1 MYKCSILLQ
10 FILLLTCTS
19 ALAQESETK
28 KKLIGNWI
36 YSGLEYKGPINEE
49 TMQEMEK
56 ANKQNKNLVVTFN
69 ADGTY
74 LIWNKTEGK
83 NEPYAEGKVELTRKG
98 KHLKIEGLE
107 GCYVKTRGLFYFAR
121 LCSKI
126 RVHAQGRHA
135 LSGPHHRGALDQ
147 CPGSADRL
155 DECRAGRER
164 AAPR

>member
-69 ADGTY
+69 TDGSY
-74 LIWNKTEGK
+74 LIWNKIEGK

-107 GCYVKTRGLFYFAR
+107 GDIEQLDTEVLK
-121 LCSKI
+121 
-126 RVHAQGRHA
+126 
-135 LSGPHHRGALDQ
+135 LS
-147 CPGSADRL
+147 
-155 DECRAGRER
+155 
-164 AAPR
+164 APEKPLMVFKKYEPKLKS